1 MSNHNTYTDIL
12 TNNRTIN
19 RKMSK
24 TVLIGSSNIYRPWDK
39 DMKDV
44 EKRDINLKRCMKIE
58 VFIALMNELTSD
70 DKRILISVIENFVC
84 DAVLSEE
91 KNEVEK
97 KVNETLSKFFETI
110 KATAVRL
117 PETRFVRHFNKI

>member
-1 MSNHNTYTDIL
+1 
-12 TNNRTIN
+12 
-19 RKMSK
+19 MSK
-24 TVLIGSSNIYRPWDK
+24 IVLIGSSNVYRPWDRDTK
-39 DMKDV
+39 EV
-44 EKRDINLKRCMKIE
+44 EKENITLQRCTKIE
-58 VFIALMNELTSD
+58 SFTALMSELTIE

-84 DAVLSEE
+84 DAVVSDE

-117 PETRFVRHFNKI
+117 PETRFVRRFNKI

>member
-1 MSNHNTYTDIL
+1 
-12 TNNRTIN
+12 
-19 RKMSK
+19 MSK
-24 TVLIGSSNIYRPWDK
+24 IVLIGSSNVYRPWDRDTK
-39 DMKDV
+39 EV
-44 EKRDINLKRCMKIE
+44 EKENITLQRCTKIE
-58 VFIALMNELTSD
+58 SFTALMSELTIE

-84 DAVLSEE
+84 DAVVSDE

-97 KVNETLSKFFETI
+97 KVNETLSRFFETI